1 MNQVSIQIQ
10 DAGGNWVTVI
20 LSGYKSP
27 EEVFQ
32 LLQMAKKSRP
42 GKILRAVTRE
52 QPSPIRNTLRSL
64 GAFDQRA

>member
-42 GKILRAVTRE
+42 GKTLRAVTLE
-52 QPSPIRNTLRSL
+52 QPSPIRNTLRSSEAL
-64 GAFDQRA
+64 DQRA

>member
-10 DAGGNWVTVI
+10 DAVGNWVTVI
-20 LSGYKSP
+20 ISGYKSP

-42 GKILRAVTRE
+42 GKVLRAVTRE
-52 QPSPIRNTLRSL
+52 QPAPIRNTLRPSD
-64 GAFDQRA
+64 AFDQHA